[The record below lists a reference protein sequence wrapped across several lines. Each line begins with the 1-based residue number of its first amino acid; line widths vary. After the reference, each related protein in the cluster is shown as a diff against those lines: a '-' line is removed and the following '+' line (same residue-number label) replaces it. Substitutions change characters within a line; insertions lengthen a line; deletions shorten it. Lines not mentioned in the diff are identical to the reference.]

1 MTGPAGPVHPS
12 VHGFDR
18 AAPAYE
24 RGRPDYPAPA
34 VAWLAR
40 ELGLRRG
47 ATVIDLASGTGKL
60 TRALRPTG
68 AAIVAVEPI
77 PGMRA
82 EFARAVPGI
91 VVVPGTAESI
101 PLPDGFADAVV
112 VAQAFHWFRPGRAV
126 REIARV
132 LRPRGG
138 VGIVWN
144 TRDDRAAVSHGISQ
158 IVDRY
163 RRGTPPGPGV
173 ARRTPDRRSERWR
186 SAFDRPD
193 SPFLPLRHRTFDHHQ
208 RLDSTTLVDRV
219 LSVSYIAIQTAAER
233 RRIARE
239 VRALL
244 PLGRGDRPAHTIR
257 LPYRTDVYW
266 SRRR

>member
-1 MTGPAGPVHPS
+1 MTEPAGPLHPS
-12 VHGFDR
+12 VRGFDR

-24 RGRPDYPAPA
+24 RGRPDYPASA

-40 ELGLRRG
+40 VLGLHRG
-47 ATVIDLASGTGKL
+47 ATVVDLACGTGKL

-82 EFARAVPGI
+82 EFVRAVPGI
-91 VVVPGTAESI
+91 PVVPGTAESI
-101 PLPDGFADAVV
+101 PLPDDFADAVL
-112 VAQAFHWFRPGRAV
+112 VAQAFHWFRPGPAV

-144 TRDDRAAVSHGISQ
+144 TRDDRAPVSHGISQ

-163 RRGTPPGPGV
+163 RRGTPPGPGIV
-173 ARRTPDRRSERWR
+173 RRTPDRRSERWR

-193 SPFLPLRHRTFDHHQ
+193 GPFLPLRHRTFDHVQ
-208 RLDSTTLVDRV
+208 RLDAKTLVDRV
-219 LSVSYIAIQTAAER
+219 LSVSYIAIQSAPER
-233 RRIARE
+233 RRIACE

-244 PLGRGDRPAHTIR
+244 PAGRSGRPVGALR

-266 SRRR
+266 TRRR